1 MDSGRGPR
9 GCHLLGCHLLGRRGP
24 GPTPTL
30 RTGRAG
36 LLTLLVLQQGQ
47 GHGHILGASDQG
59 SADRRAGHTDESRD
73 ENWEGKKGK
82 GGVTSCKGTRR
93 SPKSGPLNA
102 SSPTH
107 PPFGALPC
115 RTHQV
120 PPQRP
125 QDVQQKEKPQELRG
139 RRRQAHA
146 WGSRGPLHKPAP
158 ALEAGTHCTRRL
170 CPRRPAAAILS
181 NQPELWQP
189 PIGRGPGGA
198 AGGDWVECSREP
210 APNPGP
216 QHPDPAHG
224 PCAFKSR
231 SRKSWSLRPV

>member
-1 MDSGRGPR
+1 MNVSHYCSRLSFTKPVRRSSLVHSSPPFLLPRRLCSGQR
-9 GCHLLGCHLLGRRGP
+9 P
-24 GPTPTL
+24 GPQGMPPPGMPPPWAAWPWPNPHP

-115 RTHQV
+115 RTHPG
-120 PPQRP
+120 PPTAASGRP
-125 QDVQQKEKPQELRG
+125 AEGE
-139 RRRQAHA
+139 
-146 WGSRGPLHKPAP
+146 AP
-158 ALEAGTHCTRRL
+158 RAEG
-170 CPRRPAAAILS
+170 PAAASPCLGLARPAS
-181 NQPELWQP
+181 QT
-189 PIGRGPGGA
+189 R
-198 AGGDWVECSREP
+198 SRARSWDALYAMTGP
-210 APNPGP
+210 APPRRRHLVKPTGAMATTNRPR
-216 QHPDPAHG
+216 AW
-224 PCAFKSR
+224 R
-231 SRKSWSLRPV
+231 SGGR